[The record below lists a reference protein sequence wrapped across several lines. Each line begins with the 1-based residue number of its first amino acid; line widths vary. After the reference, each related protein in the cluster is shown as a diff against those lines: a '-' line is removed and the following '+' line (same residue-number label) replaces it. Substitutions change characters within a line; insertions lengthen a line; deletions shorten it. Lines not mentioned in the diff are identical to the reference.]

1 MMNRSSCLAG
11 AVLALAVSLV
21 LSGTAWA
28 ATRPQTHTHPLLPTG
43 PAAPR
48 PLTAGGAPQKTPT
61 TSINWS
67 GYDDATD
74 GPFTSVTATWTEPAV
89 RPSAAFSDAAFWV
102 GLDGD
107 GSNTVEQIGSEG
119 YSQGG
124 RLAYDAWY
132 EMYPAVAVSV
142 PLTISPGDVLTG
154 TVDESSPGSFTL
166 TLADQTSGKSFSVQ
180 TTGDVTAPVSAEVIV
195 EAPTDQAGNVVP
207 LANFGIVSFS
217 ACAFDG
223 KPIGTYNW
231 NQIDMTS
238 ASGALEDRT
247 STLGADGASFTV
259 TTDLTPPTT
268 TVVGADE
275 RWHSRPVT
283 LHFKA
288 TDNPG
293 GTGVA
298 YTEYSLNDGAMW
310 TKGNAVTIPAPASHA
325 NDGIHKVVYRSV
337 DNAGNVE
344 ARRICVV
351 RIDTRKPTPIAN
363 WKARAARGETAGL
376 LYYVSVP
383 RPGPATATVTIRIR
397 TSTGRLARKL
407 VERGVAVNER
417 VAADFVC
424 LLPRG
429 DYRFSVYVTDA
440 AGNSQS
446 RVATNQLV
454 VR

>member
-1 MMNRSSCLAG
+1 MNRSSCLAG

-21 LSGTAWA
+21 ASGTAWA
-28 ATRPQTHTHPLLPTG
+28 ATRPQTHTHPLLPTK
-43 PAAPR
+43 PAAPL
-48 PLTAGGAPQKTPT
+48 PLTAGRTPQKTPT
-61 TSINWS
+61 TSFNWS

-89 RPSAAFSDAAFWV
+89 RPSGAFSDAAFWV

-124 RLAYDAWY
+124 LRAYDAWY
-132 EMYPAVAVSV
+132 EMYPAPDVSV

-166 TLADQTSGKSFSVQ
+166 TLTDQTTGKSFSVP
-180 TTGDVTAPVSAEVIV
+180 TTGATAPVSAEVIV

-231 NQIDMTS
+231 SQIDMTS
-238 ASGALEDRT
+238 ASGALLDRT
-247 STLGADGASFTV
+247 SALSADGASFTM
-259 TTDLTPPTT
+259 TSDLTPPTT
-268 TVVGADE
+268 RVVGADD

-310 TKGNAVTIPAPASHA
+310 TKGNAVTIQAPADRS

-337 DNAGNVE
+337 DNAGNLE
-344 ARRICVV
+344 ARRICLV

-363 WKARAARGETAGL
+363 WRASAARGEMARL
-376 LYYVSVP
+376 LYYISVP

-397 TSTGRLARKL
+397 TSAGRLAKKL
-407 VERGVAVNER
+407 MERGAAVNER
-417 VAADFVC
+417 LAADFVC

-429 DYRFSVYVTDA
+429 DYRFSVYATDA

-454 VR
+454 VH

>member
-1 MMNRSSCLAG
+1 MKRSFCFAG
-11 AVLALAVSLV
+11 AVLALFASLV
-21 LSGTAWA
+21 LCETAWA
-28 ATRPQTHTHPLLPTG
+28 ATRPQTHTHPLMPTRPSTLLPLQVG
-43 PAAPR
+43 R
-48 PLTAGGAPQKTPT
+48 APQKTPT
-61 TSINWS
+61 TSANWS
-67 GYDDATD
+67 GYDVASA
-74 GPFTSVTATWTEPAV
+74 GPFSSVSATWTEPRV
-89 RPSAAFSDAAFWV
+89 RPSGAFTDAAFWV

-107 GSNTVEQIGSEG
+107 GSNTVEQIGSES

-124 RLAYDAWY
+124 TVAYDAWY
-132 EMYPAVAVSV
+132 EMYPAPAVSV
-142 PLTISPGDVLTG
+142 PLTIRPGDVLTG

-166 TLADQTSGKSFSVQ
+166 TLTDQTTGKSFSVP
-180 TTGDVTAPVSAEVIV
+180 TTSDATAPVSAEVIV

-223 KPIGTYNW
+223 NPIGTYNW

-238 ASGALEDRT
+238 ASGALLDRT
-247 STLGADGASFTV
+247 SALGADGASFSV
-259 TTDLTPPTT
+259 TSDLTPPTT
-268 TVVGADE
+268 TVMGADD

-310 TKGNAVTIPAPASHA
+310 TKGNAVTVQAPADHS

-337 DNAGNVE
+337 DNAGNLE
-344 ARRICVV
+344 ARRICLV

-363 WKARAARGETAGL
+363 WRASAMRGETARL

-397 TSTGRLARKL
+397 TRAGRLARRL
-407 VERGVAVNER
+407 VEPSVPVNRR
-417 VAADFVC
+417 VAADFLC
-424 LLPRG
+424 RLPR
-429 DYRFSVYVTDA
+429 DNYRFFVYATDA

-446 RVATNQLV
+446 RVAANELV
-454 VR
+454 VH